1 MLWTRQERIAL
12 TGLGVT
18 ALCMMGLLWM
28 VRLLPVRAVEGSTD
42 SWTAQLSLAQ
52 RIPVNTA
59 GVSHLRRLPGIGEA
73 LARRIVA
80 VRKAEGSFRSL
91 EDLERVPGIGPKK
104 RQSLEAYVSLE

>member
-12 TGLGVT
+12 TGLGVA
-18 ALCMMGLLWM
+18 ALCMMGLPWM

-59 GVSHLRRLPGIGEA
+59 DIRDLQRLPGIGQT
-73 LARRIVA
+73 LA
-80 VRKAEGSFRSL
+80 
-91 EDLERVPGIGPKK
+91 K
-104 RQSLEAYVSLE
+104 RLVEMRETLGTFHRM